1 MLINDSDAIY
11 LRDCAVKAFV
21 AHNAWQVTNEKIN
34 ALTDRINLIEQIEDE
49 PFITQIQPVSP
60 DINAAL
66 HKLIIRRHKF
76 AQEERSAFIAIKE
89 KIFDIVPDG
98 KAGEMRE

>member
-1 MLINDSDAIY
+1 MNINDSDAIY
-11 LRDCAVKAFV
+11 LRACAYKAL
-21 AHNAWQVTNEKIN
+21 AAYRQWQVTNEKIN

-66 HKLIIRRHKF
+66 HDLIVRRHQF
-76 AQEERSAFIAIKE
+76 AQEERSALIALKNEILE
-89 KIFDIVPDG
+89 LVPDG